1 MDGQTVF
8 SSSFRRTISPIF
20 IYFLHKKMA
29 AARVFS
35 GYRRLFR
42 ARKILF
48 QGDDK
53 AMRESRV
60 EIRKQFEMNR
70 AASDPAHIEGLLTMV
85 DEAEDML
92 LHGIVRGELNDQTG
106 NYGECTA
113 FEFLAMMPS
122 LFFSGKSFA
131 DFFFSLL
138 AHSEVKI
145 KAEHASDDGA
155 ATATNNLEPITAET
169 ADKMEGKVTVTTS
182 SSKGSKDKS

>member
-1 MDGQTVF
+1 MRRGCFISPSSSWSSSSSPFFFYAGKKKTATDADGQSDFSLVF
-8 SSSFRRTISPIF
+8 PSHGITRICFIF
-20 IYFLHKKMA
+20 CKM

-92 LHGIVRGELNDQTG
+92 LHGIVRGDLNDQTG

-113 FEFLAMMPS
+113 FEFLAMMLS

-131 DFFFSLL
+131 DLFFSYS
-138 AHSEVKI
+138 HI
-145 KAEHASDDGA
+145 QR
-155 ATATNNLEPITAET
+155 
-169 ADKMEGKVTVTTS
+169 
-182 SSKGSKDKS
+182 

>member
-1 MDGQTVF
+1 M
-8 SSSFRRTISPIF
+8 
-20 IYFLHKKMA
+20 

-113 FEFLAMMPS
+113 FEFLAMMLS
-122 LFFSGKSFA
+122 LFFSGKSFC
-131 DFFFSLL
+131 
-138 AHSEVKI
+138 
-145 KAEHASDDGA
+145 
-155 ATATNNLEPITAET
+155 
-169 ADKMEGKVTVTTS
+169 
-182 SSKGSKDKS
+182 

>member
-60 EIRKQFEMNR
+60 EIRKQFEMNC

-113 FEFLAMMPS
+113 FEFLAMMS
-122 LFFSGKSFA
+122 ALFFSSKSFC
-131 DFFFSLL
+131 
-138 AHSEVKI
+138 
-145 KAEHASDDGA
+145 
-155 ATATNNLEPITAET
+155 
-169 ADKMEGKVTVTTS
+169 
-182 SSKGSKDKS
+182 

>member
-1 MDGQTVF
+1 MLF
-8 SSSFRRTISPIF
+8 RSS
-20 IYFLHKKMA
+20 
-29 AARVFS
+29 RVFS

-42 ARKILF
+42 ARKVLF
-48 QGDDK
+48 QGDDR

-106 NYGECTA
+106 NYGEFA
-113 FEFLAMMPS
+113 VLELLAMMLALS
-122 LFFSGKSFA
+122 SVANLVLI
-131 DFFFSLL
+131 FFSLL

-182 SSKGSKDKS
+182 SSKGGEDKS

>member
-1 MDGQTVF
+1 
-8 SSSFRRTISPIF
+8 
-20 IYFLHKKMA
+20 MA
-29 AARVFS
+29 TSAARVFS

-48 QGDDK
+48 QGDDR

-106 NYGECTA
+106 NYGA
-113 FEFLAMMPS
+113 FAVLELLAIMYVWYFLQWQILCS
-122 LFFSGKSFA
+122 CIFF
-131 DFFFSLL
+131 LL

-155 ATATNNLEPITAET
+155 ATATNNLEPITAGT

-182 SSKGSKDKS
+182 SSKGSEDKS